1 MAIKILFQENM
12 VEIEVE
18 VMVVGQVGGM
28 IYQNFNVTISKNL
41 AIMLQIVI
49 ATLLVKS
56 EVVVSKIK
64 QITTIKQLFLAT
76 ILAVAS
82 II

>member
-1 MAIKILFQENM
+1 M
-12 VEIEVE
+12 VEIKVE

-49 ATLLVKS
+49 ATLLVKT
-56 EVVVSKIK
+56 KMN
-64 QITTIKQLFLAT
+64 LAKKN
-76 ILAVAS
+76 VD
-82 II
+82 

>member
-12 VEIEVE
+12 VEIKVE

-49 ATLLVKS
+49 ATLLVKT
-56 EVVVSKIK
+56 KMN
-64 QITTIKQLFLAT
+64 LAKT
-76 ILAVAS
+76 NVD
-82 II
+82 

>member
-1 MAIKILFQENM
+1 MKDMMAIKILFQEDM
-12 VEIEVE
+12 VETEVK

-49 ATLLVKS
+49 ATLLVKT
-56 EVVVSKIK
+56 KMN
-64 QITTIKQLFLAT
+64 LAKKN
-76 ILAVAS
+76 VD
-82 II
+82 

>member
-1 MAIKILFQENM
+1 MKDVMAIKILFQENM

-49 ATLLVKS
+49 ATLLVKT
-56 EVVVSKIK
+56 KMN
-64 QITTIKQLFLAT
+64 LAKT
-76 ILAVAS
+76 NVD
-82 II
+82 

>member
-12 VEIEVE
+12 VEIKVE

-49 ATLLVKS
+49 ATLLVKT
-56 EVVVSKIK
+56 KMN
-64 QITTIKQLFLAT
+64 LAKKN
-76 ILAVAS
+76 VD
-82 II
+82 

>member
-1 MAIKILFQENM
+1 MKLMKDVMAIKILFQENM
-12 VEIEVE
+12 VEIKVE

-49 ATLLVKS
+49 ATLLVKT
-56 EVVVSKIK
+56 KMN
-64 QITTIKQLFLAT
+64 LAKKN
-76 ILAVAS
+76 VD
-82 II
+82 

>member
-1 MAIKILFQENM
+1 MKLMKDVMAIKILFQENM

-49 ATLLVKS
+49 ATLLVKT
-56 EVVVSKIK
+56 KMN
-64 QITTIKQLFLAT
+64 LAKKN
-76 ILAVAS
+76 VD
-82 II
+82 

>member
-49 ATLLVKS
+49 ATLLVKT
-56 EVVVSKIK
+56 KMN
-64 QITTIKQLFLAT
+64 LAKKN
-76 ILAVAS
+76 VD
-82 II
+82 

>member
-1 MAIKILFQENM
+1 MKDVMAIKILFQENM
-12 VEIEVE
+12 VEIKVE

-49 ATLLVKS
+49 ATLLVKT
-56 EVVVSKIK
+56 KMN
-64 QITTIKQLFLAT
+64 LAKKN
-76 ILAVAS
+76 VD
-82 II
+82 

>member
-1 MAIKILFQENM
+1 MKDVMAIKILFQENM

-49 ATLLVKS
+49 ATLLVKT
-56 EVVVSKIK
+56 KMN
-64 QITTIKQLFLAT
+64 LAKKN
-76 ILAVAS
+76 VD
-82 II
+82 

>member
-1 MAIKILFQENM
+1 MKLMKDVMAIKILFQENM

-49 ATLLVKS
+49 ATLLVKT
-56 EVVVSKIK
+56 KMN
-64 QITTIKQLFLAT
+64 LAKT
-76 ILAVAS
+76 NVD
-82 II
+82 

>member
-1 MAIKILFQENM
+1 MKDVMAIKILFQENM
-12 VEIEVE
+12 VEIKVE

-49 ATLLVKS
+49 ATLLVKT
-56 EVVVSKIK
+56 KMN
-64 QITTIKQLFLAT
+64 LAKT
-76 ILAVAS
+76 NVD
-82 II
+82 